1 MAVTR
6 AQTVRDEVA
15 ELLGMS
21 ADELDPHADLIA
33 SGLDSIRMMSL
44 SGRWRRQGIS
54 VGFADLAANP
64 TVAAWADLVAAH
76 DATAPTDTAPTGTP
90 GNPGAD
96 GSSSCN
102 DQAED
107 NESFPLAPIQHA
119 LWVGRND
126 DQQLGGV
133 AAHLYVE
140 FDGAGVDPERLRDA
154 AARLARRHPMLRVEI
169 LPDGTQRI
177 GDRSLPVTVFD
188 LRDLD
193 PAAAERRLDEIR
205 DAKSHQM
212 LVDEVLELS
221 LSLLP
226 DGSTRLH
233 VDLDMQ
239 AADAVSYRNFMSDL
253 AVFYDGG
260 TLPELG
266 YTYRQYRAEVTADN
280 SESDADR
287 RWWAER

>member
-76 DATAPTDTAPTGTP
+76 DATTPTDTTGS
-90 GNPGAD
+90 PGAE

-102 DQAED
+102 DHIED
-107 NESFPLAPIQHA
+107 NEPFPLAPIQHA

-140 FDGAGVDPERLRDA
+140 FDGVGVDPERLRGA

-169 LPDGTQRI
+169 LADGTQRV

-193 PAAAERRLDEIR
+193 LAAAQRRLDEIR

-253 AVFYDGG
+253 AVFYNGA

-266 YTYRQYRAEVTADN
+266 
-280 SESDADR
+280 
-287 RWWAER
+287 